1 MKTNSLFIYL
11 DFFCFQ
17 YNSEPF
23 FLKLQLLI
31 FVRVKEWSD
40 SPGFGA
46 FARFLHFATNATWS
60 ILGAARLFFVRV
72 LSDHS
77 INQTINHFI

>member
-1 MKTNSLFIYL
+1 MMKSPKFLVSKQA
-11 DFFCFQ
+11 CFAGCAG
-17 YNSEPF
+17 S
-23 FLKLQLLI
+23 KVW
-31 FVRVKEWSD
+31 FVRFS
-40 SPGFGA
+40 
-46 FARFLHFATNATWS
+46 HFAAKATWS